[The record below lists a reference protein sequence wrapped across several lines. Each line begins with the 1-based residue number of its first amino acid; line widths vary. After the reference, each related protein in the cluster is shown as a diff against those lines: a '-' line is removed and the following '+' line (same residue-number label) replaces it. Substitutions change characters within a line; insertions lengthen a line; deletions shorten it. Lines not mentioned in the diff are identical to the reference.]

1 MRHQFMRILLTAI
14 VTLFSLHL
22 QAADN
27 PFANTKIKIIPVT
40 EGIYM
45 LSGSGGHIG
54 ISYGADG
61 MLMIDDQYGPLAE
74 KIKAALKTI
83 GPEAPTFLLNTHYH
97 GDHTGSNAAF
107 GKDSVIMAHKNVR
120 IRLIND
126 EENKLAPV
134 ALPVVTYTE
143 EASIHFNGEEI
154 VLLHTPNAHTDGD
167 TVAHF
172 TGSNVIHMGD
182 NFFNGLFPYVDLG
195 AGGSVDGLIESIEAI
210 LEIVGEDTKIIPGH
224 GAGPANRA
232 DLVRYLDML
241 NTTSATVKQW
251 IADGKSEQEI
261 INTGLDAKWQS
272 WSWNFINEERW
283 LKTLYASYK

>member
-1 MRHQFMRILLTAI
+1 
-14 VTLFSLHL
+14 
-22 QAADN
+22 
-27 PFANTKIKIIPVT
+27 
-40 EGIYM
+40 
-45 LSGSGGHIG
+45 
-54 ISYGADG
+54 
-61 MLMIDDQYGPLAE
+61 
-74 KIKAALKTI
+74 
-83 GPEAPTFLLNTHYH
+83 
-97 GDHTGSNAAF
+97 
-107 GKDSVIMAHKNVR
+107 
-120 IRLIND
+120 
-126 EENKLAPV
+126 
-134 ALPVVTYTE
+134 
-143 EASIHFNGEEI
+143 
-154 VLLHTPNAHTDGD
+154 
-167 TVAHF
+167 
-172 TGSNVIHMGD
+172 MGD